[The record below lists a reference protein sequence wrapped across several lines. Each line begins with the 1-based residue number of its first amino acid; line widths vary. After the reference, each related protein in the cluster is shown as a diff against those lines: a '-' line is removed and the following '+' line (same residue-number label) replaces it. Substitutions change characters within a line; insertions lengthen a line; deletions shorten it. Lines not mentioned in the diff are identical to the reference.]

1 MSPAAVTGPNLPF
14 MLLLSLDILGTD
26 KTRLNSRDF
35 YPGFTFASH
44 IIISHNRNNLSS
56 VYANAIFFLKS
67 TNMFLSDCF
76 FPVSSVLK
84 RLIAAT
90 DRVCDQGDGMVS
102 PIYVAVNRHQS
113 GSVRALL
120 SEGYS
125 PDAQD
130 CTHVLGLRSPL
141 SLALAHTSDVPYRL

>member
-14 MLLLSLDILGTD
+14 MLLLSSDILGTD

-35 YPGFTFASH
+35 YPGVTFASH
-44 IIISHNRNNLSS
+44 IL
-56 VYANAIFFLKS
+56 LL

-76 FPVSSVLK
+76 FSVSSVLK

-113 GSVRALL
+113 GSVQALL